1 MGRQFLPAHGLLM
14 GRESHGGCTIPGW
27 LPAWVL
33 LLCTH
38 LDLMLKFFP
47 RETCLMDLLLPM
59 ESTSV
64 TMSGSKPAGD
74 GRLQPR
80 CSNKSRGGTKVVPH
94 RRSAEPPSCHS
105 GMLEMLREDPEHLP
119 PFLASPRRL
128 KTCAELGSLRS
139 DISR

>member
-14 GRESHGGCTIPGW
+14 GRESHGGCTVAGW

-74 GRLQPR
+74 GRLPPR
-80 CSNKSRGGTKVVPH
+80 CSNKSTEVAPRWSLAGDLQSHQAATVGCWRCSGKIL
-94 RRSAEPPSCHS
+94 SIFLPSW
-105 GMLEMLREDPEHLP
+105 LP
-119 PFLASPRRL
+119 Q
-128 KTCAELGSLRS
+128 G
-139 DISR
+139 D